1 MKIMIFGALA
11 SGKSTF
17 ARKLGAKL
25 NMPVIHLDE
34 VVHGLGGHRQH
45 RAIKRFVKEQAA
57 KDHWIMDGNV
67 LAKDKH
73 HRIKQADIII
83 LLNVNRLR
91 AFATHLYRHIQL
103 KTGKTNSLTNNPYT
117 TLDLWFSFSYTFWEF
132 PALRREALRTVK
144 AHNKQVVVLRNW
156 KQAQHYL
163 DNLDNSSVI
172 LTTYGYKTLRRPHA
186 AGG

>member
-25 NMPVIHLDE
+25 KIPVIHLDKE
-34 VVHGLGGHRQH
+34 VHKLGGHTQH
-45 RAIKRFVKEQAA
+45 QAIKQFVEEQAT

-73 HRIKQADIII
+73 HRIRQADVII

-91 AFATHLYRHIQL
+91 AFATHLHRHVQL
-103 KTGKTNSLTNNPYT
+103 KRGKTDGLVHNPYT
-117 TLDLWFSFSYTFWEF
+117 TLDLWFSLSYTFWEF
-132 PALRREALRTVK
+132 PALRREAIRTVK
-144 AHNKQVVVLRNW
+144 AHNKQVIVLRNW
-156 KQAQHYL
+156 KQAERYL
-163 DNLDNSSVI
+163 NGLD
-172 LTTYGYKTLRRPHA
+172 YPQ
-186 AGG
+186 